1 MIQELRRLRPFQQ
14 AHSRIQD
21 RFHIRTRKYQEVRNM
36 HPEVQYEIFRSRQ
49 DRLEKAAQPQKSLK
63 LENRDK
69 KVYSNNGDEYV
80 DNSRRI

>member
-1 MIQELRRLRPFQQ
+1 MTVTGYVRRVDDYNRKIIFTDGPTVKNDDVWNI
-14 AHSRIQD
+14 RI
-21 RFHIRTRKYQEVRNM
+21 IGST
-36 HPEVQYEIFRSRQ
+36 P
-49 DRLEKAAQPQKSLK
+49 KSLK

>member
-1 MIQELRRLRPFQQ
+1 MIGFQECANTDLRKVKTFTQFCARVQ
-14 AHSRIQD
+14 AADQ
-21 RFHIRTRKYQEVRNM
+21 
-36 HPEVQYEIFRSRQ
+36 VQIIWLQLAWQKNCGS
-49 DRLEKAAQPQKSLK
+49 PQKSLK

>member
-1 MIQELRRLRPFQQ
+1 MIYIFT
-14 AHSRIQD
+14 D
-21 RFHIRTRKYQEVRNM
+21 K
-36 HPEVQYEIFRSRQ
+36 QYEIFRSRQ
-49 DRLEKAAQPQKSLK
+49 DRLEKAAQPPKSLK